1 MIRLETNVPDVIARL
16 RKYRN
21 SLHERMNE
29 IISQLV
35 VEGEIVAR
43 AEIVEMDAVFTG
55 ELANSITSFYDE
67 QSRIGFVRCDADYGM
82 FVEFGTGIVGSQ
94 APYSGTAMAEI
105 GYQYG
110 GGTTYVQT
118 EDGRVGWY
126 FPARDGKW
134 YFTEGQPS
142 HPFMWET
149 AQILKR
155 QVIPIARRVFGTV

>member
-1 MIRLETNVPDVIARL
+1 MIQLQTNVSDVIAQL
-16 RKYRN
+16 REYQTTLRT
-21 SLHERMNE
+21 RMNE

-35 VEGEIVAR
+35 AEGEIVAR

-55 ELANSITSFYDE
+55 ALANSINSFYDE
-67 QSRIGFVRCDADYGM
+67 ETRTGFVRCDADYGM
-82 FVEFGTGIVGSQ
+82 FVEFGTGIVGATS
-94 APYSGTAMAEI
+94 PYSGTAMASI
-105 GYQYG
+105 GYKYG

-126 FPARDGKW
+126 FPGNNGKW

-155 QVIPIARRVFGTV
+155 QVIPIARRVFGTA